1 MALCGHS
8 KSEGDGQVGFIRRY
22 YRGDPGLGSWLKKA
36 ARVAFPVA
44 SLANSKAG
52 RSIGKG
58 LLPGGGIA
66 SGLLSSGGM
75 WQGMSRTDLM
85 NSATS
90 TIAGRIGGAVKQIG
104 GQILS
109 TAARDFATKFTDVQ
123 TRPQTGVVV
132 VDPVTGY
139 EYVDYTKKRRGRRM
153 NVTNVKALRRSI
165 RRVKGFAKI
174 ARQSLVLEKKVKQPK
189 KRSR

>member
-1 MALCGHS
+1 M
-8 KSEGDGQVGFIRRY
+8 GFIRSY

-36 ARVAFPVA
+36 AKIVMPAA
-44 SLANSKAG
+44 AIANSKIG
-52 RSIGKG
+52 RSVGAG
-58 LLPGGGIA
+58 LLPGGGLAGMGSKLI
-66 SGLLSSGGM
+66 SSGGM

-90 TIAGRIGGAVKQIG
+90 TVAGRFGGAIKNIGGKL
-104 GQILS
+104 LS
-109 TAARDFATKFTDVQ
+109 NAARDFATKFTDVQ

-139 EYVDYTKKRRGRRM
+139 EYVDYTKRRRGRRM
-153 NVTNVKALRRSI
+153 NVANVKALRRSI

-174 ARQSLVLEKKVKQPK
+174 ARQSLVLEKKVKLK